1 MPWSDVSDITH
12 SQKIPHPCGRKMVDI
27 LKGIFFCMA
36 ISHYNAIS
44 EAVIERLISKGLN
57 PETHVV
63 DNKNESV
70 VRNRQRY
77 RKGKPSSPVVV
88 HPVEPSQQQT
98 PLSTVFNVH
107 VDSNNIESLLIEDI
121 KMQKL
126 EVI

>member
-1 MPWSDVSDITH
+1 
-12 SQKIPHPCGRKMVDI
+12 
-27 LKGIFFCMA
+27 MA

-70 VRNRQRY
+70 IRNRQRY
-77 RKGKPSSPVVV
+77 RNRKPSSPVVV

-121 KMQKL
+121 KMQEL

>member
-1 MPWSDVSDITH
+1 M
-12 SQKIPHPCGRKMVDI
+12 
-27 LKGIFFCMA
+27 
-36 ISHYNAIS
+36 
-44 EAVIERLISKGLN
+44 IERLISKGLN

-70 VRNRQRY
+70 IRNRQRY
-77 RKGKPSSPVVV
+77 RNRKPSSPVVV

-121 KMQKL
+121 KMQEL